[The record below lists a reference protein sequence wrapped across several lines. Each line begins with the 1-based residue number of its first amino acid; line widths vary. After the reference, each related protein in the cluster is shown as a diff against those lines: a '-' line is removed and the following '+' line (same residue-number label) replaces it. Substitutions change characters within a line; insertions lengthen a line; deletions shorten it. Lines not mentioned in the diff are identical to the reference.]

1 MSSPMLK
8 LYLTSL
14 ALAWFCSFRN
24 VAADCSGFLRKY
36 ILKKIYNYYILI
48 LMHTVLLD
56 DSVLTNLTGVLALF
70 GVCSTSVISS
80 CKKKKTSE
88 KDTQSNDIKDESV

>member
-1 MSSPMLK
+1 
-8 LYLTSL
+8 
-14 ALAWFCSFRN
+14 
-24 VAADCSGFLRKY
+24 
-36 ILKKIYNYYILI
+36 
-48 LMHTVLLD
+48 MHTVLLD

-80 CKKKKTSE
+80 CKKKTSE